1 MEQPIKYSDLIQPDD
16 SIDKLIQ
23 GLEAVNQQY
32 GKLMEKIKSDAAQ
45 IVSSLQSVSGAT
57 EEGRR
62 AAKESSTETDRL
74 SKAYKQLEQAMDAN
88 AKEIARLNI
97 AKRQMTNYQKML
109 VQRGQE
115 EIRTID
121 QIKKASYQQLSAQY
135 ALNKA
140 YINTLTTKERN
151 IAKNKELVESTRQIY
166 EQMKR
171 LQEQTGKH
179 QLNVGNYDGALK
191 NLAST
196 IGGTVLGVGSLS
208 AAAMTFINTIKDV
221 AAQGIELAKA
231 GEGIRIAFE
240 RLNKPGLLDEL
251 NKATHNTVTNLEL
264 MKQAVKFNDFNL
276 DLKQMGTFLAFAQQK
291 AKDTGQSVDY
301 MVDSIVTG
309 LGRQSLMI
317 LDNLGISATEVR
329 ERMKQVGD
337 MTTAVADIIR
347 NRMSEAGDYVETAA
361 DRAAQAEKELKDA
374 MEELGRTLLPLEQE
388 GTQMWTALE
397 IGAINLMNNG
407 ITVVT
412 PALLELKGTISDIY
426 DTITGS
432 TAWDYYITA
441 LSTVASKAAEAIP
454 VLGQLWKVIKALRG
468 DGTDA
473 AGGAAIGGVLQD
485 ITPTNDNKTKK
496 PATPTKPKGN
506 ANKAEK
512 EQIEAA
518 KRRLEILRTY
528 EDAYIEL
535 IEDGASKERAKL
547 VVKYDRQIEDLRIR
561 LETEKKLTIEERK
574 NLNATIIA
582 MEQQKAEALADLAD
596 KQAIEDMENRK
607 KLYDAQH
614 TNDNSLQSQLEALE
628 KERQIE
634 IAKNDLQKKGKIAE
648 QAINAKYDAERLKL
662 IQENAQK
669 EIDLQN
675 QLTELQIDNMEGSE
689 YKKTQL
695 RLQAEKDRI
704 KKIYDL
710 NVKAGKDLNSLEMQ
724 ILREQMANIDKE
736 MQNTTKNRD
745 VFDLMGFNL
754 NDDQKEAIT
763 QSFDFA
769 LGQLNDYMNAWV
781 EAANRKVELA
791 DKEVESAQRTL
802 DAEREARAN
811 GYASNVAYAQ
821 KELEMAKKNQEAALK
836 EQEKAQKAKLAMD
849 TIMQASNLISATALI
864 FSQFGN
870 PLVAIP
876 MVSIM
881 WGAFAAAKIKAMQM
895 AGTGTEQYG
904 EGTVELL
911 EGGSHQSGRDV
922 DLGRK
927 KDGTRRRAEGGEF
940 FAVINKRS
948 SRLYRKEIPQVIK
961 AFNNGTFQQKYGNA
975 YSGADGGVIVSDS
988 QSPDLTMLSDDVA
1001 AIREQGERRT
1011 YSDNAGTHI
1020 VYKNLHRIIKN

>member
-1 MEQPIKYSDLIQPDD
+1 
-16 SIDKLIQ
+16 
-23 GLEAVNQQY
+23 
-32 GKLMEKIKSDAAQ
+32 
-45 IVSSLQSVSGAT
+45 
-57 EEGRR
+57 
-62 AAKESSTETDRL
+62 
-74 SKAYKQLEQAMDAN
+74 
-88 AKEIARLNI
+88 
-97 AKRQMTNYQKML
+97 
-109 VQRGQE
+109 
-115 EIRTID
+115 
-121 QIKKASYQQLSAQY
+121 
-135 ALNKA
+135 
-140 YINTLTTKERN
+140 
-151 IAKNKELVESTRQIY
+151 
-166 EQMKR
+166 
-171 LQEQTGKH
+171 
-179 QLNVGNYDGALK
+179 
-191 NLAST
+191 
-196 IGGTVLGVGSLS
+196 
-208 AAAMTFINTIKDV
+208 
-221 AAQGIELAKA
+221 
-231 GEGIRIAFE
+231 
-240 RLNKPGLLDEL
+240 
-251 NKATHNTVTNLEL
+251 
-264 MKQAVKFNDFNL
+264 
-276 DLKQMGTFLAFAQQK
+276 
-291 AKDTGQSVDY
+291 
-301 MVDSIVTG
+301 
-309 LGRQSLMI
+309 
-317 LDNLGISATEVR
+317 
-329 ERMKQVGD
+329 

-361 DRAAQAEKELKDA
+361 DRSAQAEKELKDA

-397 IGAINLMNNG
+397 IGAINLMNKG

-412 PALLELKGTISDIY
+412 PALLELKSTISDIY

-441 LSTVASKAAEAIP
+441 LSTVASKATEAIP
-454 VLGQLWKVIKALRG
+454 VLGMLWKTLKAIAG
-468 DGTDA
+468 DGTNA
-473 AGGAAIGGVLQD
+473 AGGAAIGGVLQELAQ
-485 ITPTNDNKTKK
+485 TNDNKTKK
-496 PATPTKPKGN
+496 TTTPNKPKGN
-506 ANKAEK
+506 TNKAEK
-512 EQIEAA
+512 EQIKAA

-547 VVKYDRQIEDLRIR
+547 IVKYDRQIEDLRIR

-574 NLNATIIA
+574 NLNDTIIA
-582 MEQQKAEALADLAD
+582 MEQQKAEALADLVD
-596 KQAIEDMENRK
+596 KQVIEDMENRK

-614 TNDNSLQSQLEALE
+614 VNDNSLQSQLEALE
-628 KERQIE
+628 KQRQIE

-648 QAINAKYDAERLKL
+648 QTINAKYDAERQKL

-669 EIDLQN
+669 EIDLQS
-675 QLTELQIDNMEGSE
+675 QLTELQIDNMDGSE

-791 DKEVESAQRTL
+791 NKEVESAQRTL

-821 KELEMAKKNQEAALK
+821 KELENAKKNQEAALK

-849 TIMQASNLISATALI
+849 TITQASNLITASALI
-864 FSQFGN
+864 WSQLGF
-870 PLVAIP
+870 PWAIP
-876 MVSIM
+876 AIAVM
-881 WGAFAAAKIKAMQM
+881 WGSFAAAKIKALQM
-895 AGTGTEQYG
+895 AGTGTESYG

-975 YSGADGGVIVSDS
+975 YSCSDAGVIVSDG
-988 QSPDLTMLSDDVA
+988 QSPDLTLLTDDVA